1 MEMSAEDVRRR
12 AFLKSAASGVL
23 GSAGVMA
30 GLSGLSGMAFA
41 QPGDPNVGYEVVEQE
56 EVAAPKYSIKFSVC
70 GMSHD
75 HIYGMVGA
83 MQRGGGVLVSAYGA
97 EPEKVAAFTK
107 RFPEVRMVRSED
119 EILGDPSIQLVL
131 TSARNVDRAPLG
143 VRVI

>member
-1 MEMSAEDVRRR
+1 MRGRPMSAEDVGRR

-30 GLSGLSGMAFA
+30 GLSGMAFA
-41 QPGDPNVGYEVVEQE
+41 AGPGDAGVGYEGAEQGG
-56 EVAAPKYSIKFSVC
+56 VAAPKYSINFSVC

-97 EPEKVAAFTK
+97 EPDKMAAFTK
-107 RFPEVRMVRSED
+107 R
-119 EILGDPSIQLVL
+119 
-131 TSARNVDRAPLG
+131 
-143 VRVI
+143 